1 MQETTNFWEDQR
13 WELRNRYLVL
23 LLLDWALPFVC
34 PSRVC
39 RWFVDLWTVPSS
51 SCLQIWVELTQGS
64 CHISSILALFA
75 GSSSNILPM
84 MCLVSR
90 GNKRSNRVGP
100 FNSPSRPTAEG
111 CGLFGLCSSSPSRPC
126 PLGVRAVPSLDFD
139 ELPGRCWWVFE
150 EERACVCCNS
160 SGFEQN
166 SLKDLSDSRGAFHG
180 NRLSDMQQKMIARDQ
195 ISAGCGTYLISL
207 QTSGAKYGSDPTIP
221 MQKV

>member
-1 MQETTNFWEDQR
+1 MR
-13 WELRNRYLVL
+13 ELRNLYFVL
-23 LLLDWALPFVC
+23 LLFDWPPPFAC

-39 RWFVDLWTVPSS
+39 RWFVDLWTVPLS
-51 SCLQIWVELTQGS
+51 SCLQIWVELIQES
-64 CHISSILALFA
+64 CHMSSILALFV

-84 MCLVSR
+84 MFLVSR

-100 FNSPSRPTAEG
+100 FNSPSREE
-111 CGLFGLCSSSPSRPC
+111 CRLFRLWSGSSSRPL
-126 PLGVRAVPSLDFD
+126 PLGIRAVPSLGFD

-150 EERACVCCNS
+150 VGGAVDCCKS

-166 SLKDLSDSRGAFHG
+166 SLKDLSESRGAFHG

-195 ISAGCGTYLISL
+195 ISAGCGSYLIST

-221 MQKV
+221 TQKFS